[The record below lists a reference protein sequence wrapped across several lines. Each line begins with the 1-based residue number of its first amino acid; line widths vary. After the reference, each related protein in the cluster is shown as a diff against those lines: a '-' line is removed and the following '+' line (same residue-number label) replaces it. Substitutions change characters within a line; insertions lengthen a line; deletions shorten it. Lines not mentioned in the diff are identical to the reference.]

1 MRAICVDD
9 EALITDTVASLCRE
23 LPQIDEVRC
32 FLRAREA
39 QDWLESNP
47 VDLVLLDI
55 HMPELNGLVLAEEIR
70 KMQPDAAI
78 IFLTAH
84 PEYAV
89 KAFALHVSG
98 YLLKPVDRGKLAA
111 EVAYALSGK
120 TPARQGRLMV
130 HTFGSFDV
138 FVNGQPVSF
147 KMAKCKEM
155 LAYLVDKQGGGVTRA
170 ELASILWEDRL
181 YDRKLQKQLDVYI
194 RSLRETLREYG
205 IEDML
210 EMQKGV
216 LRIRPEQFVCD
227 AYRFR
232 AGDPEAVN
240 RYRGEYMSAYSWAST
255 TESLLYWEAIR
266 QS

>member
-9 EALITDTVASLCRE
+9 EPLITDYVASLCRE
-23 LPQIDEVRC
+23 LPQIDEVC
-32 FLRAREA
+32 GFLLAGEA
-39 QDWLESNP
+39 LDYLAENP

-55 HMPELNGLVLAEEIR
+55 NLPDMSGLELAAEI
-70 KMQPDAAI
+70 KKKQPDAAI
-78 IFLTAH
+78 IFLTGYS
-84 PEYAV
+84 EYAV
-89 KAFALHVSG
+89 NAFALHVSG
-98 YLLKPVDRGKLAA
+98 YLLKPVNREKLAA
-111 EVAYALSGK
+111 EVAYALSGRE
-120 TPARQGRLMV
+120 PARHARLMV

-138 FVNGQPVSF
+138 YVNGEPVSF

-194 RSLRETLREYG
+194 RSLRDTLREYG

-210 EMQKGV
+210 EMHKGV
-216 LRIRPEQFVCD
+216 LRVRPEQFVCD
-227 AYRFR
+227 AYQFR

-255 TESLLYWEAIR
+255 TEGLLYWRALR